1 MRAPCA
7 ILCLTAWLLGALNQ
21 VTVML
26 MAPNRLVIFGTD
38 LTQEGAQLVWHQTL
52 LTFVGLALAGAGLFK
67 HRLAPILTIA
77 ASVFY
82 LWRWLPLGPIRRI
95 GLLTTLETRFRLG
108 LQDPLWWSF
117 VVRDIVLP
125 LAFIAVIFCVAATRS
140 RGRRMTQ

>member
-38 LTQEGAQLVWHQTL
+38 LTQEGAQLLWHQTL

-82 LWRWLPLGPIRRI
+82 LSNTLTATATIAGVGCHS
-95 GLLTTLETRFRLG
+95 GLY
-108 LQDPLWWSF
+108 DAS
-117 VVRDIVLP
+117 D
-125 LAFIAVIFCVAATRS
+125 S
-140 RGRRMTQ
+140 